1 MILKLGEICVNRRY
15 KELDSL
21 RGIAAMTVF
30 LFHIAMVLPESWRE
44 GVVWKI
50 IYFSPLRFFVNGE
63 QPVILFFVLSGFV
76 LSLVFFSGKEISYV
90 SFASKRVFRLYIPY
104 ITAIIFAMMLFL
116 LFSKGGNE
124 SLGDLFNRLWVDP
137 INTNIV
143 MNHFLFLGNY
153 NIYSFNV
160 VIWSLIHEMRISF
173 ILPLLVLLAVRFS
186 WKVNLAVGFGLA
198 VIGAG
203 IHLVFQELYQPVY
216 KTLFYIL
223 MFIVGILLSK
233 NRVYLIEK
241 FKSFTTRSKVIL
253 TIIGAVLYIYAD
265 FLGNPLLTDWVTTIG
280 VSALLIIS
288 LSSTL
293 ASKVLL
299 WRPFQFLGEISYS
312 LYLYHLPI
320 LLSLFYVFYGR
331 LPLLVIAGMSIIMT
345 IIVSRV
351 AWKIIEKPSIKIA
364 NTFSNKLAIKPLAPV
379 LKEKNE
385 MGK

>member
-1 MILKLGEICVNRRY
+1 
-15 KELDSL
+15 
-21 RGIAAMTVF
+21 
-30 LFHIAMVLPESWRE
+30 
-44 GVVWKI
+44 
-50 IYFSPLRFFVNGE
+50 
-63 QPVILFFVLSGFV
+63 
-76 LSLVFFSGKEISYV
+76 
-90 SFASKRVFRLYIPY
+90 
-104 ITAIIFAMMLFL
+104 
-116 LFSKGGNE
+116 
-124 SLGDLFNRLWVDP
+124 
-137 INTNIV
+137 
-143 MNHFLFLGNY
+143 
-153 NIYSFNV
+153 
-160 VIWSLIHEMRISF
+160 
-173 ILPLLVLLAVRFS
+173 
-186 WKVNLAVGFGLA
+186 
-198 VIGAG
+198 
-203 IHLVFQELYQPVY
+203 
-216 KTLFYIL
+216 

-364 NTFSNKLAIKPLAPV
+364 NTFSNKLAIKPLASV